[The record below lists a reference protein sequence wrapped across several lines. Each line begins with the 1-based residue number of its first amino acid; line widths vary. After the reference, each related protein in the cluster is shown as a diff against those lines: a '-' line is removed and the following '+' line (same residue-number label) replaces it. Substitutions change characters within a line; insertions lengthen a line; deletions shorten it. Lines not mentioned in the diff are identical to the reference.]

1 MMTAT
6 VSKLNERNYRQ
17 WAIEVETVLFW
28 QGLWKFVTGEMRVPR
43 PPIIPSTS
51 GETPTTTKEA
61 HAPRDSDYNFEPE
74 STEPAYLSRFDSFL
88 GDWER
93 WLMNNDKASGQ
104 ITDMME
110 QSMQLRYRVYK
121 KPKGLGDKIKADFEK
136 MVKLDG
142 EHELEKLVLFNLE
155 SYSSVAE
162 WISAQDAIIGD
173 LAICDVTI
181 DDDLRKFYIL
191 SNLPKSDEWK
201 MFKTSLQLSGKADTT
216 ANIIT
221 DLQSFEVTLR
231 RDSGIDPD
239 SALFVTKKGRGWQP
253 GQTSQRTGIVC
264 YGCGENGHKIVNC
277 INRDKWASYAHQK
290 VKSEANLTSTL
301 AFDYESYPFYIA
313 TLLTTKARGGVRSVD
328 LGLLA

>member
-1 MMTAT
+1 MMTGT

-17 WAIEVETVLFW
+17 WAIEAETVLFR

-51 GETPTTTKEA
+51 GETPTTPKVA
-61 HAPRDSDYNFEPE
+61 HDPRDSDYNFEPE

-88 GDWER
+88 RDWER

-110 QSMQLRYRVYK
+110 PTMQLRYREYK
-121 KPKGLGDKIKADFEK
+121 KPKELWDKIKADFEK

-142 EHELEKLVLFNLE
+142 QHELEKLVLCNLE

-181 DDDLRKFYIL
+181 DDNLRKFYIL

-221 DLQSFEVTLR
+221 HLQSFEVTLR

-239 SALFVTKKGRGWQP
+239 STLFVTKKGRGRQP

-264 YGCGENGHKIVNC
+264 YGCGENGHKIANC
-277 INRDKWASYAHQK
+277 MNRDKWASYADQK
-290 VKSEANLTSTL
+290 VKSEANLTSTF
-301 AFDYESYPFYIA
+301 AIDSESYLF
-313 TLLTTKARGGVRSVD
+313 
-328 LGLLA
+328 

>member
-1 MMTAT
+1 MMTGT

-17 WAIEVETVLFW
+17 WAIEAETVLFR

-51 GETPTTTKEA
+51 GETPTTPKVA
-61 HAPRDSDYNFEPE
+61 HDPRDSDYNFEPE

-88 GDWER
+88 RDWER

-110 QSMQLRYRVYK
+110 PTMQLRYREYK
-121 KPKGLGDKIKADFEK
+121 KPKELWDKIKADFEK

-142 EHELEKLVLFNLE
+142 QHELEKLVLCNLE

-181 DDDLRKFYIL
+181 DDNLRKFYIL

-201 MFKTSLQLSGKADTT
+201 MFRTSLELSGKADTT

-221 DLQSFEVTLR
+221 HLQSFEVTLR

-239 SALFVTKKGRGWQP
+239 SALFVTKKGRSRQP

-277 INRDKWASYAHQK
+277 MNRDKWASYADQK
-290 VKSEANLTSTL
+290 VKSEANLTSTF
-301 AFDYESYPFYIA
+301 AIDSESYLF
-313 TLLTTKARGGVRSVD
+313 
-328 LGLLA
+328 